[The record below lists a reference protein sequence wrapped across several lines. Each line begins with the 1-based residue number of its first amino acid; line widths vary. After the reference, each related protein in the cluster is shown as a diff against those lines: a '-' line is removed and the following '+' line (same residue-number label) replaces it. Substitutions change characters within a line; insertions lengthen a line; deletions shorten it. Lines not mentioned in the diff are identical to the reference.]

1 MSTLDYQAQ
10 LTQIYAKLASINSSL
25 VKLALISAVNT
36 IQVEIQADL
45 NSIAERLTAI
55 TTDVE
60 TLQLTMADLITELR
74 NH

>member
-10 LTQIYAKLASINSSL
+10 LTQIYDKLASINSSL